1 MLWNQDNAVQATGG
15 EVFGLWQAHKPC
27 IDTRKLEPGDLFVA
41 FKGEFVDGHDF
52 VGQALA
58 NGANAA
64 MVERIPEGVDK
75 RKLLLVKDCQNALVD
90 LANYNRAKLQARII
104 GVTGS
109 VGKTS
114 TKELA
119 HLAFA
124 AIGNTY
130 SNKGNYNNHL
140 GLPITLASIPLST
153 EYVVL
158 EMGMSNASEMLHL
171 TKLARP
177 DVVIITNIAGVHLAN
192 FASLEEIA
200 KAKSE
205 IFAGMNES
213 GAVILNKESRFLD
226 LLMREAKARDISNIF
241 TFGSGADSYLI
252 DYKLNTAITANILGQ
267 ECQYRIE
274 AFGAHHATN
283 SLAILTAVKFLGGDL
298 QRAASALAQFKNI
311 KGRGE
316 ISHLHFNNKQIT
328 LIDDSYNASP
338 MSLRAALIVLGSN
351 FPSAKRRVAILAD
364 MRELGANEIDEHK
377 DIVDPIVENKIDKVV
392 TVGDL
397 MKHLHDS
404 LPTRLQLKHYQG
416 VDETFTDIVD
426 LIQDGDVI
434 LIKGSNGTKIY
445 KLIDYFKGQA

>member
-1 MLWNQDNAVQATGG
+1 MWNQDNAVEATGG

-27 IDTRKLEPGDLFVA
+27 IDTRKLDLGDLFVA
-41 FKGEFVDGHDF
+41 FRGEFVDGHDY
-52 VGQALA
+52 VEQALA
-58 NGANAA
+58 NGASAA
-64 MVERIPEGVDK
+64 MVERVPEGVDK
-75 RKLLLVKDCQNALVD
+75 RKLLLVKDCQKSLVD
-90 LANYNRAKLQARII
+90 LANYNRTKLQAKII

-114 TKELA
+114 TKESA

-140 GLPITLASIPLST
+140 GLPITLASIPRST
-153 EYVVL
+153 EYVIL
-158 EMGMSNASEMLHL
+158 EMGMSNAKEMLYL
-171 TKLARP
+171 TNLARP

-205 IFAGMNES
+205 IFAGMS
-213 GAVILNKESRFLD
+213 KDGVVILNKESKFLNVQIN
-226 LLMREAKARDISNIF
+226 EAKKHGISNIL
-241 TFGSGADSYLI
+241 TFGQDGDSYLVN
-252 DYKLNTAITANILGQ
+252 YEQNKAITANIIGQ
-267 ECQYRIE
+267 NCQYSIE
-274 AFGAHHATN
+274 AFGVHHAIN

-298 QRAASALAQFKNI
+298 ARAAKGLAQFKNI

-316 ISHLHFNNKQIT
+316 ISRIKFNNKQII

-351 FPSAKRRVAILAD
+351 FSGAKRKMAILAD
-364 MRELGANEIDEHK
+364 MRELGTGEIDEHK
-377 DIVDPIVENKIDKVV
+377 DIANPIIENKIDKIV
-392 TVGDL
+392 TVGIL
-397 MKHLHDS
+397 MKHLYDN
-404 LPTRLQLKHYQG
+404 LPANLQLKHYMG
-416 VDETFTDIVD
+416 VDDVFADIAD
-426 LIQDGDVI
+426 LIQDGDAI